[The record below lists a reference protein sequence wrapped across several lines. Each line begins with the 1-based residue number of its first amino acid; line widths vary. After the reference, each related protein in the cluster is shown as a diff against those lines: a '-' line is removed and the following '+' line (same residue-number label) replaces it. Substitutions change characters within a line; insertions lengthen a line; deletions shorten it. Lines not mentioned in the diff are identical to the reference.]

1 MGWLTEFFRGRTGS
15 LDRTSN
21 AAARA
26 VILATRSS
34 DITAPSTRSV
44 SDQWISE
51 SDAISLHDVYRA
63 IDIIATA
70 AVQLSID
77 VERNGQVLPDS
88 QRPNLIKYPSV
99 FMDQA
104 DFIEQNVLSL
114 VVSGNA
120 YWRKQ
125 YGPNLE
131 VVNLDLLNPHEV
143 WVEWDREKNHLVYHY
158 RGEKIPGD
166 QIQHITRMKL
176 PGAVKGLGPIQAAR
190 QELAG
195 AAMTRRFAS
204 EWFDGSGQPSG
215 ILSSDQPLAGE
226 EAKQYRDVWNG
237 IDSETGQA
245 IDQTANP
252 SGIKVLGKGLSYDPI
267 LLSPKD
273 AQWIEA
279 QQFDTTKIA
288 RLFGIPAYLM
298 LAAVEGS
305 SMTYSNVE
313 QAWQDFIRTTLMGY
327 LRKIELALT
336 SLVPRGQT
344 VRFNV
349 ETLLRSDTKS
359 RYEAHNLSLGRWKT
373 VDEVRKDENMAPL
386 TDKQREELKAAQPPP
401 APAPVETEQ

>member
-1 MGWLTEFFRGRTGS
+1 MGWLTEFLRGRTGS
-15 LDRTSN
+15 LDSTSN
-21 AAARA
+21 GAARA
-26 VILATRSS
+26 VIQATRSS
-34 DITAPSTRSV
+34 EIIAPFTRTAT
-44 SDQWISE
+44 DQWISE
-51 SDAISLHDVYRA
+51 TDAISLHDVYRA

-70 AVQLSID
+70 SIQLSID
-77 VERNGQVLPDS
+77 VERNGRTLPS
-88 QRPNLIKYPSV
+88 SERPPLIKSPSV

-104 DFIEQNVLSL
+104 DFIEQCVLSL
-114 VVSGNA
+114 VVTGNA

-125 YGPNLE
+125 YGPDLAI
-131 VVNLDLLNPHEV
+131 VNLDLLNPHEV
-143 WVEWDREKNHLVYHY
+143 WVDWNQTRTALVYHY
-158 RGEKIPGD
+158 RGEV
-166 QIQHITRMKL
+166 IQANDMQHLTRMKL

-190 QELAG
+190 QEIAG
-195 AAMTRRFAS
+195 ASLTRRYAN

-215 ILSSDQPLAGE
+215 ILSTTEALAGDDG
-226 EAKQYRDVWNG
+226 KMYRDVWNG
-237 IDSETGQA
+237 LDPDTGEPIPQHK
-245 IDQTANP
+245 NP

-288 RLFGIPAYLM
+288 RLFGIPPHLM

-305 SMTYSNVE
+305 SMTYTNVE

-336 SLVPRGQT
+336 ELVPRGQT

-373 VDEVRKDENMAPL
+373 VDEIREDENLSPL
-386 TDKQREELKAAQPPP
+386 TDAQREELKATEP
-401 APAPVETEQ
+401 APTPVETKP

>member
-15 LDRTSN
+15 LDTTSN
-21 AAARA
+21 VAARA
-26 VILATRSS
+26 VIEASRSTS
-34 DITAPSTRSV
+34 ITAPSTRSTP
-44 SDQWISE
+44 DQWISE
-51 SDAISLHDVYRA
+51 TDAVSLHDVYRA
-63 IDIIATA
+63 IDIISTA
-70 AVQLSID
+70 AIQLSID
-77 VERNGQVLPDS
+77 VERNGRVLPAS
-88 QRPNLIKYPSV
+88 QRPPLVTSPSV

-104 DFIEQNVLSL
+104 DFIEQCVLSL

-125 YGPNLE
+125 YGPDLN

-143 WVEWDREKNHLVYHY
+143 WVGWNETRTALEYQY
-158 RGEKIPGD
+158 RGETIKAND
-166 QIQHITRMKL
+166 MQHITRMKL
-176 PGAVKGLGPIQAAR
+176 PGEVKGLGPIQAAR

-195 AAMTRRFAS
+195 AALTRRYAN

-215 ILSSDQPLAGE
+215 ILSSDQHLVGDE
-226 EAKQYRDVWNG
+226 GKQYRDVWNG
-237 IDSETGQA
+237 LDPETGEPIPQH
-245 IDQTANP
+245 TNP
-252 SGIKVLGKGLSYDPI
+252 SGIKVLGKGLSYEPI

-273 AQWIEA
+273 AQWIES

-288 RLFGIPAYLM
+288 RLFGIPPHLM

-305 SMTYSNVE
+305 SMTYTNVE

-336 SLVPRGQT
+336 KLVPRGQS

-359 RYEAHNLSLGRWKT
+359 RYEAHNISLGRWKT
-373 VDEVRKDENMAPL
+373 VDEIRADENMTPL
-386 TDKQREELKAAQPPP
+386 TDAQREELKAT
-401 APAPVETEQ
+401 APAPTPVETTP